1 MNNVYKITSNYDK
14 IDWNKELPKLL
25 PVLMSY
31 AFKMIGSDT
40 LSTIKNKSDLSYDF
54 AMEAIKKYLERPNN
68 FNPRRNPD
76 LVKYLKYYILRQLI
90 SNFRKSKSHLNEDI
104 VEENNYMGLSDIY
117 IKDYLIDDA
126 IDYDN
131 LINKIKSSI
140 KDDKLVKNIFELRIV
155 KEFKRKEI
163 CEKLN
168 IRSSEFD
175 NGFRRLKTIVKK
187 CMNSK
192 VQVQ

>member
-68 FNPRRNPD
+68 FNPKRNPD

-104 VEENNYMGLSDIY
+104 VEENNYMGLFDIY